1 MNVTRR
7 LWFTAL
13 SAGLIP
19 LLACSSNSSPGGE
32 GDASDDADAGE
43 MADGGGS
50 PDVVNPDA
58 GSHDTGGQDVTTQDV
73 TTQDTGSQDVAQD
86 TTGQTDGQPSEGSTA
101 DAPADQAAVDANPCA
116 SPPTTDFYVDAANGN
131 DANSGSGPGCA
142 LKTITAALTAS
153 AGAAFDNATIHLA
166 AGTYSSGETFPLV
179 VNHGRSLVGAGAG
192 STTIQ
197 GSSTAYN
204 TTGTGSFLDTGTHYL
219 SMLAGDFMGGATATD
234 GGVAEGGSTDGGSSD
249 GGSSDGGGATDYG
262 KTTLNGFTLLPAPGD
277 GGATSPITSAMGLA
291 CIRGNAPNT
300 GSTTPIPDPNLSI
313 QNVTVGPNF
322 DFGVAIGYSPT
333 QSSGCNAFVT
343 GSTFTG
349 DNLGLE
355 TGTCGSSNPVQSWP
369 SSQIGTGVPAD
380 ANTFSNCTLDML
392 GGGCGSVQS
401 ISGNDFQSG
410 YRGIVIISGAA
421 QYFEILANTFDGT
434 SGTLKMGI
442 GLQTSATGKI
452 SKLIGNTFT
461 NIAESSG
468 ADTAVGGTTGFAVMV
483 GSVLQAH
490 SNVIHDNDNGVSIGV
505 APGASFDFSSDGLAA
520 YGNQIY
526 CNSKLPG
533 GSANGYDLLLNYS
546 AGSVANF
553 AGNTW
558 DNATPSTSTSLT
570 TSTNGTDIVTGT
582 SNGATLT
589 SGVSI
594 GSAACASG
602 RVH

>member
-1 MNVTRR
+1 MKVARR

-19 LLACSSNSSPGGE
+19 LLACSSSSTQSGA

-43 MADGGGS
+43 MADSGGS
-50 PDVVNPDA
+50 QDVVN
-58 GSHDTGGQDVTTQDV
+58 QDVTTQDGGS
-73 TTQDTGSQDVAQD
+73 QDTGSQDVAHQD
-86 TTGQTDGQPSEGSTA
+86 ATGQMDGQPSEGSTA
-101 DAPADQAAVDANPCA
+101 DAPADQAAVDANPCLT
-116 SPPTTDFYVDAANGN
+116 PPTTDFYVDAANGN
-131 DANSGSGPGCA
+131 DANSGSGPACA
-142 LKTITAALTAS
+142 LKTITAALAAS
-153 AGAAFDNATIHLA
+153 SGAAFDNATIHVA

-179 VNHGRSLVGAGAG
+179 VSHGRSLVGAGAG
-192 STTIQ
+192 ATTIQ
-197 GSSTAYN
+197 GSSTSYN

-219 SMLAGDFMGGATATD
+219 TMLAGDFMGGAITTD
-234 GGVAEGGSTDGGSSD
+234 GGVAEGGVADGGSAD
-249 GGSSDGGGATDYG
+249 GGTTDYG
-262 KTTLNGFTLLPAPGD
+262 KTTLAGFTLLPAQGD
-277 GGATSPITSAMGLA
+277 GAANSPIASAMGLA

-300 GSTTPIPDPNLSI
+300 GSTPPLPDPNLSI

-322 DFGVAIGYSPT
+322 DFGVAIGYSPS
-333 QSSGCNAFVT
+333 QSTGCNAFVT

-355 TGTCGSSNPVQSWP
+355 TGTCGTANPVQSWP
-369 SSQIGTGVPAD
+369 SAQIGTGLPAD
-380 ANTFSNCTLDML
+380 ANKFSNCTLDML
-392 GGGCGSVQS
+392 GGGCGSAQS
-401 ISGNDFQSG
+401 ISGNEFQSG

-421 QYFEILANTFDGT
+421 QYFEIQANTFDGS

-442 GLQTSATGKI
+442 GLQTNATGKI
-452 SKLIGNTFT
+452 SKLISNTFT

-468 ADTAVGGTTGFAVMV
+468 ADTAVGGTTGFAMMV

-505 APGASFDFSSDGLAA
+505 APGGSFDFSSDGIAGS
-520 YGNQIY
+520 GNQIY

-553 AGNTW
+553 AGNVW

-570 TSTNGTDIVTGT
+570 TSTNGTDAVTGT

-589 SGVSI
+589 GGTSI
-594 GSAACASG
+594 GSAACVSG

>member
-1 MNVTRR
+1 MNVARR

-13 SAGLIP
+13 SAGLVP
-19 LLACSSNSSPGGE
+19 LLACSSNSSPSGE

-50 PDVVNPDA
+50 QDVVNQDT
-58 GSHDTGGQDVTTQDV
+58 GSHDTGAQDATTQDSGS
-73 TTQDTGSQDVAQD
+73 QDTGGPDVTQDA
-86 TTGQTDGQPSEGSTA
+86 TGQADGQPSEGSTA
-101 DAPADQAAVDANPCA
+101 DAPADQAAVDANPCL
-116 SPPTTDFYVDAANGN
+116 SLPTTDFYVDATNGN

-153 AGAAFDNATIHLA
+153 AGTAFDNATIHLA

-192 STTIQ
+192 ATTIQ
-197 GSSTAYN
+197 GSSTSYN

-219 SMLAGDFMGGATATD
+219 TVLAGDFMGGATTTD
-234 GGVAEGGSTDGGSSD
+234 GGVAEGGSTDGGSSE
-249 GGSSDGGGATDYG
+249 GGASDGGTTDYG
-262 KTTLNGFTLLPAPGD
+262 KTTLSGFTLLPAPGD
-277 GGATSPITSAMGLA
+277 GGAASPITGAMGLA
-291 CIRGNAPNT
+291 CIRGNAPNA

-355 TGTCGSSNPVQSWP
+355 TGTCGTANPVQSWP
-369 SSQIGTGVPAD
+369 SAQIGTGLPAD
-380 ANTFSNCTLDML
+380 ANKFSNCTLDML
-392 GGGCGSVQS
+392 GGGCGSAQS
-401 ISGNDFQSG
+401 ISGNEFQSG

-421 QYFEILANTFDGT
+421 QYFEILANTFDGS

-442 GLQTSATGKI
+442 GLQTNATGKI
-452 SKLIGNTFT
+452 SKLISNTFT

-468 ADTAVGGTTGFAVMV
+468 ADTAVGGTTGFAMMV

-490 SNVIHDNDNGVSIGV
+490 NNAIHDNDNGVSIGV
-505 APGASFDFSSDGLAA
+505 APGASFDFSSDGIAGG
-520 YGNQIY
+520 GNQIY

-553 AGNTW
+553 AGNVW

-570 TSTNGTDIVTGT
+570 TSTNGTDAVTGT

-589 SGVSI
+589 GGTSI